1 MASYILSLFCTLLH
15 FKGALNLTNGSQA
28 VFLKFIKVLYL
39 RIQHPNEIV
48 CLELTRFDSVYY
60 ILHCFFFCFF
70 LFFVFVFRKSQVI
83 DSNFHIL
90 KMQKV
95 VLCFPK
101 LKASEIFINI
111 LRNLFLLM
119 AIFHISRSYFSNYEK
134 QQYFE
139 FLLIIN

>member
-60 ILHCFFFCFF
+60 ILHCFF

-101 LKASEIFINI
+101 LKASKIFINI

>member
-1 MASYILSLFCTLLH
+1 MASYIFSLFCTLLH
-15 FKGALNLTNGSQA
+15 FKGALSLTNGSQA

-48 CLELTRFDSVYY
+48 CLELTRFNSIYY
-60 ILHCFFFCFF
+60 ILHCFFCLFVF
-70 LFFVFVFRKSQVI
+70 FFVFVFCKSQVI

-111 LRNLFLLM
+111 LWNLFLLM
-119 AIFHISRSYFSNYEK
+119 AIFYISRTYF
-134 QQYFE
+134 
-139 FLLIIN
+139 

>member
-1 MASYILSLFCTLLH
+1 MASYILSLFCILLH

-60 ILHCFFFCFF
+60 ILHCFF

-101 LKASEIFINI
+101 LKASKIFINI

>member
-1 MASYILSLFCTLLH
+1 MASYIFSLFCTLLH
-15 FKGALNLTNGSQA
+15 FKGALSLTNGSQA

-48 CLELTRFDSVYY
+48 CLELTRFNSMYY
-60 ILHCFFFCFF
+60 ILHCFLF
-70 LFFVFVFRKSQVI
+70 LFFFRKSQVI

-95 VLCFPK
+95 ILCFPK
-101 LKASEIFINI
+101 LKASEIFTII

-119 AIFHISRSYFSNYEK
+119 AIFYISRIYFSN
-134 QQYFE
+134 
-139 FLLIIN
+139 

>member
-60 ILHCFFFCFF
+60 ILHCFF